1 MKKSVVF
8 ISMVIIVVGMLA
20 GFRFLVSEES
30 YDTGQEVGKALAEME
45 NESDD
50 RVEKLRREIESGR
63 LPEADCRME
72 IADMV
77 EAIIENL
84 AGMETDKGNY
94 LNLSYNCSVIRKLG
108 LRLEDRGDMA
118 EAELELKRNNLS
130 LFADK
135 VFDYCLDATR
145 NIEEEE
151 DYLKLTAW
159 AEDIEENLDQE
170 VERYTRLVYAWY
182 GKNGK

>member
-1 MKKSVVF
+1 MRKSVVF

-50 RVEKLRREIESGR
+50 RVEKLRKEIESGR

-72 IADMV
+72 IADTV

-94 LNLSYNCSVIRKLG
+94 LNLSYKLQRDPQAG
-108 LRLEDRGDMA
+108 LAAGGQGRYGRGRA
-118 EAELELKRNNLS
+118 GVEAK
-130 LFADK
+130 
-135 VFDYCLDATR
+135 
-145 NIEEEE
+145 
-151 DYLKLTAW
+151 
-159 AEDIEENLDQE
+159 
-170 VERYTRLVYAWY
+170 
-182 GKNGK
+182 